1 MKTNIFKDGQT
12 IPVKLAENAAPQ
24 EAFAAAE
31 LCSYLERMTSTA
43 VEQCGE
49 SYAGPAIAVGG
60 AAEACGVAK
69 PEGADSFTLKTVG
82 ESLCV
87 TGGKRG
93 VIYGVYEFWS
103 GWAAGSLPP
112 TARRCHMSRSSSWTS
127 WTRPS
132 AQILSTGSITIT
144 SLHSI
149 PGSP

>member
-93 VIYGVYEFWS
+93 RLREGAICH
-103 GWAAGSLPP
+103 AAHPGRAGRDPVPRFYLPG
-112 TARRCHMSRSSSWTS
+112 A
-127 WTRPS
+127 
-132 AQILSTGSITIT
+132 
-144 SLHSI
+144 
-149 PGSP
+149 